1 MCAVNLY
8 QANNFQT
15 RWIKYSYI
23 TLWWIRKSS
32 RRQQDAALLPGKY
45 TGVPDE
51 MTNKAI
57 WRFAKP
63 MLSSPKWNF
72 PSNPTCWKFF
82 ICIYFLVN
90 FNFFG
95 QKIWVTILLSCLV
108 FVILISTLGRKD
120 ELSEENYWVA
130 KIGVLREKC
139 IMLSIEWS
147 KITLS
152 LGL

>member
-1 MCAVNLY
+1 M
-8 QANNFQT
+8 
-15 RWIKYSYI
+15 
-23 TLWWIRKSS
+23 
-32 RRQQDAALLPGKY
+32 LPGKY

-51 MTNKAI
+51 MTNKKAI

-82 ICIYFLVN
+82 SCIFILVN

-120 ELSEENYWVA
+120 ELSEENEENYRVA